1 VPCQGPSP
9 LSAILACVLLLGCTA
24 PVPTP
29 SGQQP
34 TGGVLHVA
42 IVVNGTE
49 SLPGS
54 PYYDPATVFSASPL
68 TRCCLLRTLLSYNGR
83 PIEEGSAELHPDLAE
98 ELPRVSADGLEWTFT
113 LRDGLHYAPPLADR
127 VIEAGDFITAAEHAV
142 RVGENPFLD
151 DVIGVREFSE
161 GTVDTIAGI
170 EAPDARTLVIKLT
183 APAGDLGNRLA
194 MPFMA
199 PLPAEALEGRDD
211 AAYAGFLV
219 SSGPYMYEGAND
231 LRLDADAEPI
241 WADREPG
248 RVTLVR
254 NPSWSRAS
262 DPLRPAHADS
272 IEAIMVDDAA
282 EGIALIDSGDADL
295 VAEPAPASVAERY
308 LSSETL
314 RTRVFSQPA
323 IRVHYMS
330 MNLAVPPFDDVHV
343 RRATNLVIDRA
354 AASDAL
360 GKLLGASA
368 VVAHHAFPDSVENG
382 LLRTYDPYPSG
393 GDSGDIAGA
402 RDEMRQSAYDRD
414 GDGRCDASVCSGVRV
429 ATLFD
434 DADFASLIAADLAE
448 IGIELVPTAEA
459 NAFAPANRV
468 AAFVGIGWG
477 VDYPSGSN
485 FAGLV
490 SRVGIS
496 ADGSLNY
503 SLIGASPD
511 QLTSFGYKVTAV
523 PSLDGKVDSCRQA
536 VGSAAFMCW
545 AELDQLLVERVAAWV
560 PLSFIDLHWVFSAR
574 VAEFSPDAES
584 IGPALDQIRLRTEN

>member
-1 VPCQGPSP
+1 
-9 LSAILACVLLLGCTA
+9 
-24 PVPTP
+24 
-29 SGQQP
+29 
-34 TGGVLHVA
+34 
-42 IVVNGTE
+42 
-49 SLPGS
+49 
-54 PYYDPATVFSASPL
+54 
-68 TRCCLLRTLLSYNGR
+68 
-83 PIEEGSAELHPDLAE
+83 
-98 ELPRVSADGLEWTFT
+98 
-113 LRDGLHYAPPLADR
+113 
-127 VIEAGDFITAAEHAV
+127 
-142 RVGENPFLD
+142 
-151 DVIGVREFSE
+151 
-161 GTVDTIAGI
+161 
-170 EAPDARTLVIKLT
+170 
-183 APAGDLGNRLA
+183 
-194 MPFMA
+194 
-199 PLPAEALEGRDD
+199 
-211 AAYAGFLV
+211 
-219 SSGPYMYEGAND
+219 
-231 LRLDADAEPI
+231 
-241 WADREPG
+241 
-248 RVTLVR
+248 
-254 NPSWSRAS
+254 
-262 DPLRPAHADS
+262 
-272 IEAIMVDDAA
+272 
-282 EGIALIDSGDADL
+282 
-295 VAEPAPASVAERY
+295 
-308 LSSETL
+308 
-314 RTRVFSQPA
+314 
-323 IRVHYMS
+323 
-330 MNLAVPPFDDVHV
+330 
-343 RRATNLVIDRA
+343 
-354 AASDAL
+354 
-360 GKLLGASA
+360 
-368 VVAHHAFPDSVENG
+368 VENG